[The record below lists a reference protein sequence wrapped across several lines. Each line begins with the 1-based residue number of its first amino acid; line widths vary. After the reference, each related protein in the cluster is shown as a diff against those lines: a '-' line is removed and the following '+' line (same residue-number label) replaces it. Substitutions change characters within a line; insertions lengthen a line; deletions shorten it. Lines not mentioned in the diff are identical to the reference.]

1 MTSLNRIVF
10 ISSLFVIVL
19 IITFRML
26 LSLTHLEYASNAV
39 SASLNSFTGILLPLA
54 IVLTLT
60 GTLFEKDGILAAISK
75 VILTLFVA
83 LVTLF
88 LMMVSGIGFCGWSH
102 RETAFSNK
110 ENPSKTIV
118 IRDFGCGAMDGG
130 PTRSAVFMVNPVAPG
145 LNWTV
150 EVDTLKLDTVKWTSL
165 RDNNQKQP

>member
-19 IITFRML
+19 IITFRTL
-26 LSLTHLEYASNAV
+26 ISLTHLEYASNALV
-39 SASLNSFTGILLPLA
+39 HQPTPSREYYFRWLF
-54 IVLTLT
+54 VLTLT

-130 PTRSAVFMVNPVAPG
+130 STRSAVFMVNPVAPG
-145 LNWTV
+145 
-150 EVDTLKLDTVKWTSL
+150 
-165 RDNNQKQP
+165 